1 MSALPRRLGLRPLA
15 IVATALALLLLAM
28 SQLSSPGNV
37 KRAFGPAV
45 DSPVVVLVQ
54 AACGHPHTGDQTTPY
69 QQRQDDASAPATAP
83 VLRPPADTAGI
94 LLPDLRTVP
103 VLAVAMAPAD
113 DATALCAA
121 DPTGLGVLRI

>member
-94 LLPDLRTVP
+94 LLPDP
-103 VLAVAMAPAD
+103 VLAVAVAPAD
-113 DATALCAA
+113 DSTAQSAVVPA
-121 DPTGLGVLRI
+121 DLGVMRI

>member
-54 AACGHPHTGDQTTPY
+54 AACGHPHTGDQTTPSQH
-69 QQRQDDASAPATAP
+69 QQGEVAAPAPAP
-83 VLRPPADTAGI
+83 LLRPPADTAGI
-94 LLPDLRTVP
+94 LLPDP
-103 VLAVAMAPAD
+103 FLAVAVAPAD
-113 DATALCAA
+113 DSTAQSAVVPA
-121 DPTGLGVLRI
+121 DLGVLRI

>member
-28 SQLSSPGNV
+28 SQLASPGNV

-54 AACGHPHTGDQTTPY
+54 AACEHPHTGDQTTSS
-69 QQRQDDASAPATAP
+69 QHRQDDVSAPAVAP
-83 VLRPPADTAGI
+83 VLRPPADTTGI
-94 LLPDLRTVP
+94 LLPDLRTDP
-103 VLAVAMAPAD
+103 VLAVAVTPAD
-113 DATALCAA
+113 DSTALPAA
-121 DPTGLGVLRI
+121 DPAGLGVLRI